1 MEKKIKF
8 RFFKKIYNIV
18 LKEIFSLING
28 KFSISKNDKN
38 FLLGTKVFK
47 KKKFKIFQ
55 IKNGKIYLDSSEEK
69 YFYIKDNLILK
80 NLSIDTEKLG
90 KNSNILKFGI
100 TKFIKK
106 KVLKLFQ
113 LFQEETQKIIII
125 IG

>member
-1 MEKKIKF
+1 MEKKTKF
-8 RFFKKIYNIV
+8 RFFKKIYNIA
-18 LKEIFSLING
+18 LKKIFSLING
-28 KFSISKNDKN
+28 KFYVSKFDKN
-38 FLLGTKVFK
+38 FLLGTKIFK

-69 YFYIKDNLILK
+69 YFYIKENLILK

-106 KVLKLFQ
+106 KISKLFQ
-113 LFQEETQKIIII
+113 LFREETQKIIIT